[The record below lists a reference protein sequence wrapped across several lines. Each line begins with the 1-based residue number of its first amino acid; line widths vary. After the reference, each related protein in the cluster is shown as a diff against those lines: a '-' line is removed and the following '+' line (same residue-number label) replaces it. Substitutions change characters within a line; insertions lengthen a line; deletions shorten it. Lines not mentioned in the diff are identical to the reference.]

1 MEEAE
6 KEIKNTI
13 DKRDIVCRENVILS
27 LKVYWAKGIDT
38 EVPNT
43 GPHPTNVDDHIFGVS
58 WYHILGNY
66 VPKSVT

>member
-27 LKVYWAKGIDT
+27 LKVY
-38 EVPNT
+38 
-43 GPHPTNVDDHIFGVS
+43 
-58 WYHILGNY
+58 
-66 VPKSVT
+66 